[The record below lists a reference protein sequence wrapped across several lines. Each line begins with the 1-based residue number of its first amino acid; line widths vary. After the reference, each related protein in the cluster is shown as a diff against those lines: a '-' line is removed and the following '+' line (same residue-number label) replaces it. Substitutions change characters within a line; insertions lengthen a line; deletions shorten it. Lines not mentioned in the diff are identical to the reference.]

1 MTNATTN
8 KIHNN
13 VWKTVSIKSQRIRKT
28 NLVNETEHLEIPL
41 NNVHDRCRFPQ
52 REFE

>member
-1 MTNATTN
+1 MINATSN
-8 KIHNN
+8 KIDNN

-41 NNVHDRCRFPQ
+41 INVHDRCRFP
-52 REFE
+52 